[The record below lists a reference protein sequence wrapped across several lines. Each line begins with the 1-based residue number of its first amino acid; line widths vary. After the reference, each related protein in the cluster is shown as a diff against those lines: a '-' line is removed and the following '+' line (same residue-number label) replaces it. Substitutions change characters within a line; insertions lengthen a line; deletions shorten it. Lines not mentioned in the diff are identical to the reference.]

1 MLINCLMLIMLARIS
16 IRKRSWAILVDAVT
30 EDHDKLERSHVK
42 GFTDSLREID
52 EVFGEGLITR
62 DG

>member
-1 MLINCLMLIMLARIS
+1 MLIMLVRI
-16 IRKRSWAILVDAVT
+16 IVREHSWAILVDAVT
-30 EDHDKLERSHVK
+30 VDHDKLERSHVK